1 MKWHIPYQ
9 GREWVFDDSR
19 ITASE
24 ARLQKRVT
32 AGLAGS
38 NGLAPAEADARRN
51 VLDPD
56 AWIAGLLIAM
66 RREGEEDL
74 RAERI
79 DLDEFVLS
87 DIVDQTLKVELAEL
101 AKERAAADAEP
112 EPAAPTETASAEPTP
127 EPAPA

>member
-1 MKWHIPYQ
+1 MKWHIPYE

-32 AGLAGS
+32 AGLAPGS

-74 RAERI
+74 RPERI
-79 DLDEFVLS
+79 DLDDFVLS
-87 DIVDQTLKVELAEL
+87 DIVDRTLEVTRAEL
-101 AKERAAADAEP
+101 AKERADTGPDA
-112 EPAAPTETASAEPTP
+112 
-127 EPAPA
+127 PAPADIASVESTPWPAPA